1 VLIME
6 EFYLVF
12 WELQEVWNQ
21 RFVSVKTDKNP
32 LKLTIDDINNHDF
45 DIEWLDLLSSDYGDV
60 VKIDDIQIVNAAGNP
75 YAELMDKYQE
85 EE

>member
-1 VLIME
+1 MK
-6 EFYLVF
+6 EFYLIF

-32 LKLTIDDINNHDF
+32 FKLTIDDINHQDF
-45 DIEWLDLLSSDYGDV
+45 EIEWLDLLNSDYGDV
-60 VKIDDIQIVNAAGNP
+60 IKIDDIQIVNAAGNP
-75 YAELMDKYQE
+75 NSELTDKYWE

>member
-1 VLIME
+1 ME

>member
-1 VLIME
+1 MME

-21 RFVSVKTDKNP
+21 RLVSVKTDKNP
-32 LKLTIDDINNHDF
+32 LKLTIDDINHQDF

-60 VKIDDIQIVNAAGNP
+60 IKIDDIQIVNAAGNP
-75 YAELMDKYQE
+75 YAELMDKYGE